1 MILCKNIPQ
10 KNNKFNLFIFK
21 DKTIISFRSVD
32 SKSFTMSLVIEKL
45 SNEIVKNVECSGTY
59 GYVKI
64 SNGDKFCIM
73 TEKFANNY
81 MKKIKEME
89 IYEDDVWICTWMK
102 SGTTWAQEM
111 IWLLNNNLDYKKA
124 RDIPLIQR
132 FAFIE

>member
-1 MILCKNIPQ
+1 
-10 KNNKFNLFIFK
+10 
-21 DKTIISFRSVD
+21 
-32 SKSFTMSLVIEKL
+32 MSLVIEKL

-132 FAFIE
+132 FAFIEYDFFSGEDCELKITFFLELDR

>member
-1 MILCKNIPQ
+1 
-10 KNNKFNLFIFK
+10 
-21 DKTIISFRSVD
+21 
-32 SKSFTMSLVIEKL
+32 MSLVVEKL
-45 SNEIVKNVECSGTY
+45 SNEIIKNVECTGTY

-81 MKKIKEME
+81 MEKIKEME

-111 IWLLNNNLDYKKA
+111 IWLLNNNLDFKKA
-124 RDIPLIQR
+124 REIPLMQR
-132 FAFIE
+132 FPFIE